1 MESPPQRPNDQAR
14 ALRAFAIAPPV
25 TALVYIITVTPEA
38 STMFVS
44 ARTVGPQFALVVAA
58 LRFYLV
64 LGVVLAAVVLYGGLA
79 YSVSQ
84 RTGEIGLRMA
94 LGAAPGDVFRL
105 ILSQGGRLAAI
116 GLVLGLA
123 GAFAAGH
130 VVESL
135 LGGVSGADPGKF
147 AAVGAV
153 LGLVALGACF
163 VPALRATRVAPVTA
177 LRYE

>member
-64 LGVVLAAVVLYGGLA
+64 LGVVLAAVGLP
-79 YSVSQ
+79 
-84 RTGEIGLRMA
+84 LRA
-94 LGAAPGDVFRL
+94 LGAWRFWPL
-105 ILSQGGRLAAI
+105 LGGT
-116 GLVLGLA
+116 LVLGAVVYVGLPLRLNAAPLDEMPRFMAGNLFVLA
-123 GAFAAGH
+123 H
-130 VVESL
+130 
-135 LGGVSGADPGKF
+135 
-147 AAVGAV
+147 V
-153 LGLVALGACF
+153 LGMVALYWW
-163 VPALRATRVAPVTA
+163 LQR
-177 LRYE
+177 